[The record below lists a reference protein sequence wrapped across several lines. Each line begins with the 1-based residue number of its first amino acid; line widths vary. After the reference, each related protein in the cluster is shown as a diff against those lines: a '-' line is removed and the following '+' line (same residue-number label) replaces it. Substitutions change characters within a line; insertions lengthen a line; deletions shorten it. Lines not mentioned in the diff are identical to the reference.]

1 MNDSIT
7 EQATEP
13 DTVAQGKLTD
23 RLPILREF
31 VIVIIGALI
40 ALAADDYQ
48 EASER
53 AERDRQVLV
62 MIQTELQANLD
73 FIIEAGDYH
82 SSIQPKWLESA
93 DLFAKEGNFT
103 LPEGWQDTRQ
113 IESYNAAYQL
123 AVINGT
129 LSRITPESGI
139 KLTRVYD
146 EIANFDEERSQIAL
160 ATIQSSFRDGTRYYT
175 LRNVGLQLEIRYI
188 DTMTP
193 LLEEAITVVEQ
204 QLLE

>member
-1 MNDSIT
+1 MNDPTPTAQEESPK
-7 EQATEP
+7 QATSS
-13 DTVAQGKLTD
+13 G
-23 RLPILREF
+23 RLSLLREF

-53 AERDRQVLV
+53 AERDQQVLV
-62 MIQTELQANLD
+62 MIKTELQANLD
-73 FIIEAGDYH
+73 FISEAGDYH
-82 SSIQPKWLESA
+82 SRIQPKWLESA

-103 LPEGWQDTRQ
+103 IPDGWQDTRQ

-188 DTMTP
+188 ETMTP
-193 LLEEAITVVEQ
+193 LLEEAINVVEQ

>member
-1 MNDSIT
+1 MNDST
-7 EQATEP
+7 ATTQEESPKQAAP
-13 DTVAQGKLTD
+13 SGRLT
-23 RLPILREF
+23 LFREF

-53 AERDRQVLV
+53 AERDQQVLV
-62 MIQTELQANLD
+62 MIQTELKANLE
-73 FIIEAGDYH
+73 FIAEAGDYH
-82 SSIQPKWLESA
+82 SGIQPKWLESA
-93 DLFAKEGNFT
+93 DLFAKDGNFT
-103 LPEGWQDTRQ
+103 IPEGWEDTRQ

-129 LSRITPESGI
+129 LSRIAPESGI

-146 EIANFDEERSQIAL
+146 EMANFDEERSQIAL

-188 DTMTP
+188 ETMTP